1 MVFTNAQKTKRNYDL
16 HKEIILARKRA
27 AYAKKKLEKNLPIVE
42 EPPLESTSQLIE
54 IQPETE
60 LKFESVFIPIEPE
73 PITIDTFTQVSQMI
87 NSLENESLG
96 NRRFRINN
104 FKTIINI
111 IKPVDYTD
119 LIFKLTKQ
127 PNKVIK
133 LFKNFEYQPLKTYS
147 INSLITFYK
156 SILFFVDKF
165 NIPIKSDKKIKYED
179 QIQISDV
186 VSSQELEVKNN
197 NVSIPKFSEYLNKV
211 IQHFGINSREYLISK
226 MYEELKCRDD
236 LQLILVRDYI
246 KANPEKNYIIVNE
259 FDQANVI
266 INKYK
271 TADRYGPINVKLSSE
286 LTNLIKNYILTHKID
301 NDELFFNTKN
311 NSTIVSKMNKKLGY
325 EGFGAINLFRKMIAS
340 DSKDLPLKEQLKVA
354 KQMTHS
360 LKVHNSNYIIKESI

>member
-1 MVFTNAQKTKRNYDL
+1 MVFTNAEKTKRNYEKD
-16 HKEIILARKRA
+16 KSNILARKRA

-42 EPPLESTSQLIE
+42 EPPLESTSHLIE

-60 LKFESVFIPIEPE
+60 LKFESVFIPIEP
-73 PITIDTFTQVSQMI
+73 ITIDTFTQVSQMI
-87 NSLENESLG
+87 NALDISDGLKK
-96 NRRFRINN
+96 FRINN

-111 IKPVDYTD
+111 LKPVDYTD

-127 PNKVIK
+127 PKKVIHK
-133 LFKNFEYQPLKTYS
+133 FKDFEYQPWKKYS

-165 NIPIKSDKKIKYED
+165 DIQIKPDKKIKYED
-179 QIQISDV
+179 QIQIGDV
-186 VSSQELEVKNN
+186 VSSEELEVKNN
-197 NVSIPKFSEYLNKV
+197 NISIPTFSEYLNNV
-211 IQHFGINSREYLISK
+211 IEHFGLNSREYLISK

-246 KANPEKNYIIVNE
+246 KANPDKNYIIVNE

-266 INKYK
+266 INNYK
-271 TADRYGPINVKLSSE
+271 TADRYGPINCQISSE
-286 LTNLIKNYILTHKID
+286 LTTLIKSFILTHKID
-301 NDELFFNTKN
+301 NDDLFFNAKN
-311 NSTIVSKMNKKLGY
+311 MSTIVSRMNKKLGY
-325 EGFGAINLFRKMIAS
+325 NKFGAINLFRKMIAS